1 MNDDG
6 TMARMPDLVAFAQ
19 HHGLK
24 LGTIAD
30 LIAHRRRTE
39 RLVRRVQE
47 GQIEHPIGGDWRLV
61 VYTNTLEYAE
71 HLALVKGDVSAPGP
85 VHVRMHAA
93 NLLHDIVAGAGTADL
108 HDAMRMI
115 DAAGR
120 GVVVVI
126 RDWRLTN
133 MSEQVKRNKDR
144 RVSPPEIRD
153 YGIGAQILA
162 DLGVRDMVRLSN
174 NPRPIVGLEGYGL
187 RVVETRP
194 LIQTNKDIA

>member
-1 MNDDG
+1 M
-6 TMARMPDLVAFAQ
+6 
-19 HHGLK
+19 
-24 LGTIAD
+24 
-30 LIAHRRRTE
+30 
-39 RLVRRVQE
+39 
-47 GQIEHPIGGDWRLV
+47 

-93 NLLHDIVAGAGTADL
+93 NLLHDIVAGAGTEDL
-108 HDAMRMI
+108 QDAMRMI
-115 DAAGR
+115 NAAGR

-194 LIQTNKDIA
+194 LTKTNKDIA

>member
-1 MNDDG
+1 M
-6 TMARMPDLVAFAQ
+6 
-19 HHGLK
+19 
-24 LGTIAD
+24 
-30 LIAHRRRTE
+30 
-39 RLVRRVQE
+39 
-47 GQIEHPIGGDWRLV
+47 

-71 HLALVKGDVSAPGP
+71 HLALVKGDVAAPGP

-162 DLGVRDMVRLSN
+162 DLGRPRHGAAVQQPAADRRPRRVWAAGGRDPAADQAKRTSHEHDRRAGAR
-174 NPRPIVGLEGYGL
+174 RPSPSRARRRGC
-187 RVVETRP
+187 
-194 LIQTNKDIA
+194 